1 MRALAVVWVLLL
13 ASPARANDPFR
24 YDWSIDSAVT
34 VIGIW
39 GLLSSENAKK
49 ELTASGC
56 HWCERDGAGNPTLNA
71 FDAAARDHLRLSDG
85 HTVEN
90 AGNALGYAIIP
101 LVTLGGGLLAA
112 GVDHRLKE
120 YPVDLL
126 LFAESAIIAADLN
139 QAVKFA
145 AARERPFVH
154 FTDSDEA
161 RLSIARSDSL
171 TSFFSGHT
179 TLGFAMA
186 TAAGTIASM
195 RHYRLAPLV
204 WVLGVT
210 LATTTGY
217 LRVAADRHY
226 MSDVLVGG
234 FAGSLIGF
242 VNPYF
247 VHRKRWRPVVKSVA
261 DGALLG
267 VSGSF

>member
-1 MRALAVVWVLLL
+1 LRALALLL
-13 ASPARANDPFR
+13 FAHTAQANDPFR
-24 YDWSIDSAVT
+24 YDWRTDSAVI
-34 VIGIW
+34 VVGLW
-39 GLLSSENAKK
+39 GLIGTENAKR
-49 ELTASGC
+49 ELTAGGC
-56 HWCERDGAGNPTLNA
+56 HWCERDAMGGPTLNS
-71 FDAAARDHLRLSDG
+71 FDAAARDALRLSDG
-85 HTVEN
+85 AAAET
-90 AGNALGYAIIP
+90 AGNTLGFGIIP

-126 LFAESAIIAADLN
+126 LFAQSAIVAADLN

-145 AARERPFVH
+145 ATRERPLVH
-154 FTDSDEA
+154 FTDSPEA
-161 RLSIARSDSL
+161 RRSVAGHDSL

-179 TLGFAMA
+179 TLAFSMA

-204 WVLGVT
+204 WALGVS
-210 LATTTGY
+210 LAATTGI

-234 FAGSLIGF
+234 LAGSLVGF

-247 VHRKRWRPVVKSVA
+247 VHRKRWRPAVQSVA
-261 DGALLG
+261 NGAVLSIAG
-267 VSGSF
+267 TF